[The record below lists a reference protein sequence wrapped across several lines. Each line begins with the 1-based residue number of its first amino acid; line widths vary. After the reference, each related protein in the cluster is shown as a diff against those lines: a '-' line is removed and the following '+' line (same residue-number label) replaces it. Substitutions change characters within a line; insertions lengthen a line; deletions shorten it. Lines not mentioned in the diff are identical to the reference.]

1 MIIRK
6 RPDYTNIKVHQDT
19 QKMIFKDDIKILS
32 KLINPFKISK
42 SYIKSEFIEFIS
54 LESTFSQCVSLAR
67 ITIYLLKCDVGI
79 LLLLMQYNADRS
91 FVVYEILTLDWWYH
105 LN

>member
-1 MIIRK
+1 ML
-6 RPDYTNIKVHQDT
+6 
-19 QKMIFKDDIKILS
+19 FKDDIKILS
-32 KLINPFKISK
+32 ILINPFKISK

-54 LESTFSQCVSLAR
+54 LEITFCVNLSGF
-67 ITIYLLKCDVGI
+67 TIYIIKCDVGI
-79 LLLLMQYNADRS
+79 LLLLMQYYADRS